1 MFLIFVFIE
10 CHGVF
15 IGRRNVVGYIEG
27 GGLLFDRR
35 FFFDII
41 VGNFAG
47 IWGLNGLFVVG
58 YYASRIS
65 TLTP

>member
-41 VGNFAG
+41 VENFTG
-47 IWGLNGLFVVG
+47 IGELNDWFVVG
-58 YYASRIS
+58 NHASRTG
-65 TLTP
+65 TLTL